1 MEKNTINKRKI
12 INDPVHGFITVPSEM
27 LYDLIE
33 HPFFQRMRW
42 IKQLG
47 LTSLVYPG
55 ATHTRFQHTLG
66 CMHLMSAAVSTLQS
80 KGVVISNEE
89 SDAVHAA
96 ILMHDLGHGP
106 FSHVLESSLVS
117 NISHEEIS
125 FLFMERLN
133 RLFENKLSLA
143 IEIFTDRYSK
153 RFLHQLVS
161 GQLDMDRLDYL
172 KRDSF
177 YTGVS
182 EGVISSDRIID
193 MLQVHNDQLAVEA
206 KGIYSI
212 ENFLISRRL
221 MYWQVYLHKTALV
234 AEKMLVNILRRARR
248 LLEQG
253 IKLSAPYHLE
263 YFLRSK
269 LTLIDFKENE
279 EVLNLFSLLDDNDI
293 MSALKIWR
301 FHKDKILSFLSNSLL
316 NRNLLAIELQEE
328 PFDPERVILLKN
340 YVIQSYNI
348 NENEADYI
356 VFTDSISNNTYS
368 VEDEKINI
376 LSKNNSVRDISEAS
390 DLFNLSVL
398 GKTVK
403 KHLLCYP
410 KELRIKLQH
419 TC

>member
-1 MEKNTINKRKI
+1 MSKNAINKRKI
-12 INDPVHGFITVPSEM
+12 INDPVHGFITVPSET

-80 KGVVISNEE
+80 KGVTISDEE
-89 SDAVHAA
+89 SEAVHAA

-117 NISHEEIS
+117 NISHEDIS
-125 FLFMERLN
+125 LLFMERLN
-133 RLFENKLSLA
+133 HQFDGKLSLA
-143 IEIFTDRYSK
+143 IEIFTDKYYK

-182 EGVISSDRIID
+182 EGVIGSDRIIE
-193 MLQVHNDQLAVEA
+193 MLKVYNDQLVVEA

-234 AEKMLVNILRRARR
+234 AERMLVNVLKRARQ
-248 LLEQG
+248 LLEKN
-253 IKLSAPYHLE
+253 IELSVPYYLE
-263 YFLRSK
+263 YFLRERF
-269 LTLIDFKENE
+269 TLEDFRKNK
-279 EVLNLFSLLDDNDI
+279 EVLKLFSLLDDNDI
-293 MSALKIWR
+293 MSTIKIWS
-301 FHKDKILSFLSNSLL
+301 FHEDKILSFLSKRLL
-316 NRNLLAIELQEE
+316 NRNLLAIELQEDA
-328 PFDPERVILLKN
+328 FDLNKVDLLKKYAIQN
-340 YVIQSYNI
+340 YDID
-348 NENEADYI
+348 EDEADYI
-356 VFTDSISNNTYS
+356 VFTGSISNNAYS

-376 LSKNNSVRDISEAS
+376 LNKNGTVRDISEAS

-403 KHLLCYP
+403 KNLLCYP
-410 KELRIKLQH
+410 KELRLKL
-419 TC
+419 

>member
-1 MEKNTINKRKI
+1 MSTSAVNKRKI

-33 HPFFQRMRW
+33 HSFFQRMRW

-66 CMHLMSAAVSTLQS
+66 CMHLMSAAVSMLQS
-80 KGVVISNEE
+80 KGVDISEDE

-106 FSHVLESSLVS
+106 FSHALESALVS
-117 NISHEEIS
+117 DISHEEIS
-125 FLFMERLN
+125 LLFMERLN
-133 RLFENKLSLA
+133 REFNGKLSLA
-143 IEIFTDRYSK
+143 VEIFTDRYPK

-193 MLQVHNDQLAVEA
+193 MLYVYNDQLVVEA

-234 AEKMLVNILRRARR
+234 AERMLVKVLKRARQ

-253 IKLSAPYHLE
+253 ACLSAPYHLE
-263 YFLRSK
+263 YFLRER
-269 LTLIDFKENE
+269 LTLADFRSSKN
-279 EVLNLFSLLDDNDI
+279 VLNLFSLLDDNDI
-293 MSALKIWR
+293 MSVLKIWT
-301 FHKDKILSFLSNSLL
+301 FHDDKILSYLASGILK
-316 NRNLLAIELQEE
+316 RNLLAIELQEE
-328 PFDPERVILLKN
+328 PFDSEKIDMFKSMAIQDYGISDDDVN
-340 YVIQSYNI
+340 YL
-348 NENEADYI
+348 

-368 VEDEKINI
+368 LDDEKINI
-376 LSKNNSVRDISEAS
+376 LNKNDTVRDVSEAS

-403 KHLLCYP
+403 KNLFCYP
-410 KELRIKLQH
+410 KELRTKYVL
-419 TC
+419 